1 MRKIG
6 LKLWNINVDFYPKEA
21 QKLFYDEIFDY
32 IELYIVPNNLDKIK
46 VWKKLNIP
54 IDIHA
59 PHYAH
64 KLNLSKKESYDL
76 NYKKYLEAKRYADE
90 LDSQIIVFHG
100 GAGGSYKETAEQL
113 SKFCDNRIIIENKP
127 YDTLDFVNENYYVG
141 ASFEEITYIMENAKC
156 GFCLDVGH
164 AICAAN
170 SFGINPYEYIERFCT
185 LNPLRIHLSDI
196 NINTKKDMHLNY
208 GCGNINFK
216 TLFNI
221 LPNCPITIETNKKTK
236 FGLEDFRQDAIFLKK
251 FSMCQDKL

>member
-251 FSMCQDKL
+251 FSMCQGKL